1 MKEFFPM
8 FKKVLLTLAFI
19 LPFASQA
26 ATTDTTK
33 LIKQCETKYK
43 ADKQKKMDC
52 IAKVKKS
59 ASKSTKKEVE
69 KAKKTSSTKVA
80 DVKDGKKDAKKDVKA
95 TSSKLDSKKA
105 DVKKSST
112 KTKTAVKKQLKA
124 VNVNTASASD
134 LAASL
139 PGIGET
145 KAKAIVDYRKKHGKF
160 KSAKDLEK
168 VTGLGEKSVSSMKKY
183 LKF

>member
-1 MKEFFPM
+1 M

-33 LIKQCETKYK
+33 LLKQCETKYK

-80 DVKDGKKDAKKDVKA
+80 DVKKDAKKDVKA

>member
-8 FKKVLLTLAFI
+8 FKTVLLTLAFI

-80 DVKDGKKDAKKDVKA
+80 DVKKDAKKDVKA

-168 VTGLGEKSVSSMKKY
+168 VTGLGEKSVSLMKKY

>member
-1 MKEFFPM
+1 M

-80 DVKDGKKDAKKDVKA
+80 DVKKDAKKDVKA

-124 VNVNTASASD
+124 VNVNTASVSD

>member
-59 ASKSTKKEVE
+59 VSKSTKKEVE

-80 DVKDGKKDAKKDVKA
+80 DVKKDAKKDVKA

>member
-80 DVKDGKKDAKKDVKA
+80 DVKKDAKKDVKA

-112 KTKTAVKKQLKA
+112 KTNTAVKKQLKA

>member
-59 ASKSTKKEVE
+59 ASKSKKKEVE

-80 DVKDGKKDAKKDVKA
+80 DVKKDAKKDVKA
-95 TSSKLDSKKA
+95 TSSKLDSKKS

>member
-1 MKEFFPM
+1 M

-19 LPFASQA
+19 LPFASQV

-80 DVKDGKKDAKKDVKA
+80 DVKKDAKKDVKA

-112 KTKTAVKKQLKA
+112 KTKTAVKKQLQA

>member
-1 MKEFFPM
+1 M

-80 DVKDGKKDAKKDVKA
+80 DVKKDAKKDVKA

>member
-1 MKEFFPM
+1 M

-80 DVKDGKKDAKKDVKA
+80 DVKKDAKKDVKA

-112 KTKTAVKKQLKA
+112 KTKTLVKKQLKA

>member
-1 MKEFFPM
+1 M

-69 KAKKTSSTKVA
+69 KAKKTSSTKVP
-80 DVKDGKKDAKKDVKA
+80 DVKKDAKKDVKA

>member
-80 DVKDGKKDAKKDVKA
+80 DVKKDTKKDVKA

>member
-80 DVKDGKKDAKKDVKA
+80 DVKKDAKKDVKA
-95 TSSKLDSKKA
+95 TSSKLDSKKE

>member
-26 ATTDTTK
+26 ATTDPTK

-80 DVKDGKKDAKKDVKA
+80 DVKKDAKKDVKA

-145 KAKAIVDYRKKHGKF
+145 KAKAIVDYRKKHVKF

>member
-1 MKEFFPM
+1 M

-80 DVKDGKKDAKKDVKA
+80 DVKKDAKKDVKA
-95 TSSKLDSKKA
+95 TSSKLDSKKS

-112 KTKTAVKKQLKA
+112 KTNTAVKKQLKA

>member
-1 MKEFFPM
+1 M

-59 ASKSTKKEVE
+59 ASKPTKKEVE

-80 DVKDGKKDAKKDVKA
+80 DVKKDAKKDVKA

>member
-1 MKEFFPM
+1 M

-69 KAKKTSSTKVA
+69 KAKKTSSTKMA
-80 DVKDGKKDAKKDVKA
+80 DVKKDAKKDVKA

>member
-1 MKEFFPM
+1 M

-80 DVKDGKKDAKKDVKA
+80 DVKKDAKKDVKA

-112 KTKTAVKKQLKA
+112 KTNTAVKKQLKA

>member
-1 MKEFFPM
+1 M

-80 DVKDGKKDAKKDVKA
+80 DVKKDAKKDVKA

-145 KAKAIVDYRKKHGKF
+145 KAKAIVDYRKKYGKF

>member
-1 MKEFFPM
+1 M

-69 KAKKTSSTKVA
+69 KAKKTSSTKVV
-80 DVKDGKKDAKKDVKA
+80 DVKKDAKKDVKA

>member
-80 DVKDGKKDAKKDVKA
+80 DVKKDAKKDVKA

-124 VNVNTASASD
+124 VNVNTASVSD

>member
-1 MKEFFPM
+1 M
-8 FKKVLLTLAFI
+8 FKTVLLTLAFI

-80 DVKDGKKDAKKDVKA
+80 DVKKDAKKDVKA

-168 VTGLGEKSVSSMKKY
+168 VTGLGEKSVSLMKKY

>member
-80 DVKDGKKDAKKDVKA
+80 DVKKDAKKDVKA

-105 DVKKSST
+105 DVKKSS
-112 KTKTAVKKQLKA
+112 TKTAVKKQLKA

>member
-80 DVKDGKKDAKKDVKA
+80 DVKKDAKKDVKA

-168 VTGLGEKSVSSMKKY
+168 VTGLGEKSVRSMKKY

>member
-1 MKEFFPM
+1 M

-69 KAKKTSSTKVA
+69 KAKKTSLTKVA
-80 DVKDGKKDAKKDVKA
+80 DVKKDAKKDVKT

>member
-1 MKEFFPM
+1 M
-8 FKKVLLTLAFI
+8 FKKLLLTLAFI

-26 ATTDTTK
+26 ASTDTTK
-33 LIKQCETKYK
+33 LIKKCETKYK

-59 ASKSTKKEVE
+59 AKKDAE
-69 KAKKTSSTKVA
+69 KAKKTSTSKVTET
-80 DVKDGKKDAKKDVKA
+80 KKDLKA
-95 TSSKLDSKKA
+95 TSSKLDSKKDA
-105 DVKKSST
+105 VKKSATDT
-112 KTKTAVKKQLKA
+112 KKTITTKSKTAVKKQLKA
-124 VNVNTASASD
+124 VNVNTASASE

-139 PGIGET
+139 PGIGEA
-145 KAKAIVDYRKKHGKF
+145 KAKAIVDYRKKNGKF
-160 KSAKDLEK
+160 KSTKDLEK

>member
-1 MKEFFPM
+1 M

-80 DVKDGKKDAKKDVKA
+80 DVKKDAKKDVKA
-95 TSSKLDSKKA
+95 TSSKLDSKKE

>member
-80 DVKDGKKDAKKDVKA
+80 DVKKDAKKDVKA

>member
-1 MKEFFPM
+1 M

-69 KAKKTSSTKVA
+69 KAKKASSTKVA
-80 DVKDGKKDAKKDVKA
+80 DAKKDVKKDVKA

-145 KAKAIVDYRKKHGKF
+145 KAKAIVDYRKKNGKF

-168 VTGLGEKSVSSMKKY
+168 VTGLGEKSVAAMKQY

>member
-80 DVKDGKKDAKKDVKA
+80 DVKKDAKKDVKA
-95 TSSKLDSKKA
+95 TSSKLDSKKV

-112 KTKTAVKKQLKA
+112 KTNTAVKKQLKA

>member
-8 FKKVLLTLAFI
+8 FKKVLLTLVFI

-80 DVKDGKKDAKKDVKA
+80 DVKKDAKKDVKA

-134 LAASL
+134 LAVSL

>member
-69 KAKKTSSTKVA
+69 KAKKTSSTKVT
-80 DVKDGKKDAKKDVKA
+80 DVKKDAKKDVKA
-95 TSSKLDSKKA
+95 TSSKLDSKKV

>member
-1 MKEFFPM
+1 M

-26 ATTDTTK
+26 TTTDTTK

-80 DVKDGKKDAKKDVKA
+80 DVKKDAKKDVKA

-168 VTGLGEKSVSSMKKY
+168 VTGLGEKSVSYDFTKT
-183 LKF
+183 FFV

>member
-80 DVKDGKKDAKKDVKA
+80 DVKKDAKKDVKA

-112 KTKTAVKKQLKA
+112 KTKTAIKKQLKA

>member
-33 LIKQCETKYK
+33 LLKQCETKYK

-80 DVKDGKKDAKKDVKA
+80 DVKKDAKKDVKA